1 MFRSR
6 QPGIGMG
13 LLAGALGGA
22 AGLLAMGGYWELV
35 TTLTGSDPRKEAME
49 EAKSQGKDIP
59 EESTTAKAG
68 RIAYEQVTGDEPQG
82 QTKTYLSYGVDWAY
96 TIAFSA
102 AYGVLRNLFPAVRV
116 GFGTGMGTFLWLF
129 GDEIGVWL
137 MGLAAPPT
145 RYPAKLHLHSAA
157 AHWVYGATLEG
168 IAAGIQATAGE
179 E

>member
-1 MFRSR
+1 MDDEKLVLITIAAIESE
-6 QPGIGMG
+6 ID
-13 LLAGALGGA
+13 ALGGA

-35 TTLTGSDPRKEAME
+35 A
-49 EAKSQGKDIP
+49 
-59 EESTTAKAG
+59 TTAKAG

-102 AYGVLRNLFPAVRV
+102 VYGVARNRFPLVRI

-129 GDEIGVWL
+129 GDEIGVWS

-145 RYPAKLHLHSAA
+145 RYPAKLHFHSAA

-168 IAAGIQATAGE
+168 VAAGIQSTVGGE
-179 E
+179 